1 MSVKATILERLQ
13 AAFPDAEMELKD
25 MTGTNDHWE
34 LHIASE
40 AFDGLSR
47 VKKHQAIY
55 KPLNDMIAANT
66 VHALKIATYSHDEWA
81 KR

>member
-1 MSVKATILERLQ
+1 MSVRATILERLQ
-13 AAFPDAEMELKD
+13 AAFPDAQMDLRD

-66 VHALKIATYSHDEWA
+66 VHALKISTYSHDEWA
-81 KR
+81 ER